1 MYIYHQ
7 CSWSEKTIYYVQL
20 SDDRFAE
27 PCSDG
32 AAAVCEALGVIGLGR
47 RALRPRAR
55 GLQPPPGAFGAKQLS
70 KNYQSAIFSQAPTNR
85 AAGRRRWTPPLNPAQ
100 SPSGCHSLVSKLV
113 VTDDDVDYVFVPHA
127 FQARLARY
135 KGTYHDDVREQ
146 EVYEQDAGS
155 WIPIESSTSTTA
167 SISTMSCARK
177 QQLMETTTDGSSNR
191 LSEWVADPASGSKPA
206 KPAGG
211 FTRMASVAAKARLD
225 RAAARE
231 RARATAPA
239 RERWAMSSS
248 WSPREFRLAVQ
259 QSGAFESPL

>member
-1 MYIYHQ
+1 M
-7 CSWSEKTIYYVQL
+7 
-20 SDDRFAE
+20 D
-27 PCSDG
+27 
-32 AAAVCEALGVIGLGR
+32 
-47 RALRPRAR
+47 
-55 GLQPPPGAFGAKQLS
+55 
-70 KNYQSAIFSQAPTNR
+70 
-85 AAGRRRWTPPLNPAQ
+85 TPPEPSPVPEWMSQ
-100 SPSGCHSLVSKLV
+100 SCLKLV
-113 VTDDDVDYVFVPHA
+113 VTDDDVVYVFVPHA

-211 FTRMASVAAKARLD
+211 FTRMASVAAKALKSCRLAQHVFE
-225 RAAARE
+225 RVRRPPTRRVARQVASGRGRTRLGSRVELARE
-231 RARATAPA
+231 PGRQH
-239 RERWAMSSS
+239 
-248 WSPREFRLAVQ
+248 RL
-259 QSGAFESPL
+259 ESAGR

>member
-1 MYIYHQ
+1 MDTP
-7 CSWSEKTIYYVQL
+7 SEPSPVPEWM
-20 SDDRFAE
+20 S
-27 PCSDG
+27 
-32 AAAVCEALGVIGLGR
+32 
-47 RALRPRAR
+47 
-55 GLQPPPGAFGAKQLS
+55 
-70 KNYQSAIFSQAPTNR
+70 QSC
-85 AAGRRRWTPPLNPAQ
+85 L
-100 SPSGCHSLVSKLV
+100 KLV

-146 EVYEQDAGS
+146 EVDEQDAGS
-155 WIPIESSTSTTA
+155 WIPIESPTSTTA
-167 SISTMSCARK
+167 SISAMSCART
-177 QQLMETTTDGSSNR
+177 QQLMETTTDGSSDR
-191 LSEWVADPASGSKPA
+191 LSEWAADPADPTSGSECPP

-211 FTRMASVAAKARLD
+211 FTRMASVAAKARLE

>member
-1 MYIYHQ
+1 MDTP
-7 CSWSEKTIYYVQL
+7 SEPSPVPEWM
-20 SDDRFAE
+20 S
-27 PCSDG
+27 
-32 AAAVCEALGVIGLGR
+32 
-47 RALRPRAR
+47 
-55 GLQPPPGAFGAKQLS
+55 
-70 KNYQSAIFSQAPTNR
+70 QSC
-85 AAGRRRWTPPLNPAQ
+85 L
-100 SPSGCHSLVSKLV
+100 KLV

-146 EVYEQDAGS
+146 EVDEQDAGS
-155 WIPIESSTSTTA
+155 WIPIESPTSTTA
-167 SISTMSCARK
+167 SISAMSCARK

-231 RARATAPA
+231 RARATTPA

>member
-1 MYIYHQ
+1 M
-7 CSWSEKTIYYVQL
+7 SLESA
-20 SDDRFAE
+20 SN
-27 PCSDG
+27 
-32 AAAVCEALGVIGLGR
+32 GLGKNGGQR
-47 RALRPRAR
+47 IIKALF
-55 GLQPPPGAFGAKQLS
+55 LAK
-70 KNYQSAIFSQAPTNR
+70 APTNR
-85 AAGRRRWTPPLNPAQ
+85 AAGDGTPPETSPVPEWMSQ
-100 SPSGCHSLVSKLV
+100 SCLKLA

-155 WIPIESSTSTTA
+155 WIPIESPTSTTA

-191 LSEWVADPASGSKPA
+191 LSERVADPASGSKPA

-231 RARATAPA
+231 RARATTPA

>member
-1 MYIYHQ
+1 
-7 CSWSEKTIYYVQL
+7 
-20 SDDRFAE
+20 
-27 PCSDG
+27 
-32 AAAVCEALGVIGLGR
+32 
-47 RALRPRAR
+47 
-55 GLQPPPGAFGAKQLS
+55 
-70 KNYQSAIFSQAPTNR
+70 
-85 AAGRRRWTPPLNPAQ
+85 
-100 SPSGCHSLVSKLV
+100 
-113 VTDDDVDYVFVPHA
+113 
-127 FQARLARY
+127 
-135 KGTYHDDVREQ
+135 
-146 EVYEQDAGS
+146 
-155 WIPIESSTSTTA
+155 
-167 SISTMSCARK
+167 
-177 QQLMETTTDGSSNR
+177 METTTDGSSNR